1 MAKNNKPA
9 LGRGLSSLLGGS
21 AEEIK
26 TSGSSIF
33 DTLPISSIEPNPDQP
48 RTNFDEEA
56 LDDLAESIKQ
66 LGVIQPI
73 TVRKISDDKYQ
84 IISGERR
91 FRAAQKAGLSKI
103 PSYIKT
109 AEDETVMQMAL
120 VENVQREDLN
130 AIEIALSYKAL
141 TETQNLTQ
149 EKISALVGKKRAT
162 VSNYLRLLKLPA
174 EIQLG
179 ISKKQIDMAH
189 ARALLSLD
197 DPQKQ
202 LEIYEKA
209 IKNNLSSHAVEVMVK
224 EALEG
229 GKKKREKKTLA
240 PEYAEMRDRI
250 QNKLNNKVERSCNN
264 RGKGKISISFSNAD
278 ELNKIIKLLG
288 E

>member
-1 MAKNNKPA
+1 MAKKPA

-33 DTLPISSIEPNPDQP
+33 DTLPISPIEPNPDQP

-149 EKISALVGKKRAT
+149 EKISSLVGKKRAT

-209 IKNNLSSHAVEVMVK
+209 IKNNLSSHAVEAMVK

-250 QNKLNNKVERSCNN
+250 QSQLNNKVELSCNN
-264 RGKGKISISFSNAD
+264 KGKGKISISFSNAD

>member
-1 MAKNNKPA
+1 MAKKPA

-149 EKISALVGKKRAT
+149 EKISSLVGKKRAT

-209 IKNNLSSHAVEVMVK
+209 TKNNLSSHAVEAMVK

-250 QNKLNNKVERSCNN
+250 QSKLNNKVELSCNN
-264 RGKGKISISFSNAD
+264 KGKGKISISFSNAD

>member
-1 MAKNNKPA
+1 MAKKPA

-149 EKISALVGKKRAT
+149 EKISSLVGKKRAT

-209 IKNNLSSHAVEVMVK
+209 IKDNLSSHAVEAMVK

-250 QNKLNNKVERSCNN
+250 QSKLNNKVELSCNN

>member
-1 MAKNNKPA
+1 MAKKPA

-66 LGVIQPI
+66 LGVIQPM

-149 EKISALVGKKRAT
+149 EKISSLVGKKRAT

-209 IKNNLSSHAVEVMVK
+209 IKNNLSSHAVEAMVK

-250 QNKLNNKVERSCNN
+250 QSKLNNKVELSCNN
-264 RGKGKISISFSNAD
+264 KGKGKISISFSNAD

>member
-21 AEEIK
+21 AEDIK

-209 IKNNLSSHAVEVMVK
+209 IKNNLSSHAVEAMVK

-250 QNKLNNKVERSCNN
+250 QNKLNNKVELSCNN

>member
-1 MAKNNKPA
+1 MAKKPA

-109 AEDETVMQMAL
+109 AEDEAVMQMAL

-149 EKISALVGKKRAT
+149 EKISSLVGKKRAT

-209 IKNNLSSHAVEVMVK
+209 RKNNLSSHTVEAMVK

-229 GKKKREKKTLA
+229 GKKKRETQTLA

-250 QNKLNNKVERSCNN
+250 QSKLNNKVELSCNN
-264 RGKGKISISFSNAD
+264 RGKGKISISFSNTD

>member
-1 MAKNNKPA
+1 MAKKPA

-103 PSYIKT
+103 PSYSKT

-149 EKISALVGKKRAT
+149 EKISSLVGKKRAT

-202 LEIYEKA
+202 LEIYEKT
-209 IKNNLSSHAVEVMVK
+209 ISGNLSSHAVEAMVK

-250 QNKLNNKVERSCNN
+250 QSKLNNKVELSCNN
-264 RGKGKISISFSNAD
+264 RGKGKISISFSNTD

>member
-1 MAKNNKPA
+1 MAKKPA

-149 EKISALVGKKRAT
+149 EKISSLVGKKRAT

-189 ARALLSLD
+189 ARAMLSLD

-209 IKNNLSSHAVEVMVK
+209 IKNELSSHAVEAMVK

-250 QNKLNNKVERSCNN
+250 QSKLNNKVELSCNN
-264 RGKGKISISFSNAD
+264 KGKGKISISFSNAD

>member
-1 MAKNNKPA
+1 MAKKPA

-149 EKISALVGKKRAT
+149 EKISSLVGKKRAT

-174 EIQLG
+174 EIQIG

-189 ARALLSLD
+189 ARALLSLE

-209 IKNNLSSHAVEVMVK
+209 IKNNLSSHTVEAMVK

-250 QNKLNNKVERSCNN
+250 QSKLNNKVELSCNN
-264 RGKGKISISFSNAD
+264 RGKGKISISFSNTD

>member
-1 MAKNNKPA
+1 MAKKPA

-149 EKISALVGKKRAT
+149 EKISSLVGKKRAT

-202 LEIYEKA
+202 LEIYEKT
-209 IKNNLSSHAVEVMVK
+209 IKNNLSSHAVEAMVK

-229 GKKKREKKTLA
+229 GRKKREKKTLA

-250 QNKLNNKVERSCNN
+250 QSKLNNKVELSCNN

>member
-1 MAKNNKPA
+1 MAKKPA

-149 EKISALVGKKRAT
+149 EKISSLVGKKRAT

-209 IKNNLSSHAVEVMVK
+209 IKNNLSSHAVEAMVK
-224 EALEG
+224 EALDG
-229 GKKKREKKTLA
+229 GKKKRDKKTLA

-250 QNKLNNKVERSCNN
+250 QSKLNNKVELSCNN
-264 RGKGKISISFSNAD
+264 KGKGKISISFSNAD

>member
-1 MAKNNKPA
+1 MAKKPA

-120 VENVQREDLN
+120 VENVQREDLS

-149 EKISALVGKKRAT
+149 EKISSLVGKKRAT

-209 IKNNLSSHAVEVMVK
+209 IKNNLSSHAVEAMVK

-250 QNKLNNKVERSCNN
+250 QSKLNNKVELSCNN
-264 RGKGKISISFSNAD
+264 KGKGKISISFSNAD

>member
-1 MAKNNKPA
+1 MAKKPA

-149 EKISALVGKKRAT
+149 EKISSLVGKKRAT

-197 DPQKQ
+197 NPQKQ

-209 IKNNLSSHAVEVMVK
+209 IKNNLSSHAVEAMVK

-250 QNKLNNKVERSCNN
+250 QSKLNNKVELSCNN
-264 RGKGKISISFSNAD
+264 RGKGKISISFSNTD

>member
-1 MAKNNKPA
+1 MAKKPA

-149 EKISALVGKKRAT
+149 EKISSLVGKKRAT

-202 LEIYEKA
+202 LDIYEKA
-209 IKNNLSSHAVEVMVK
+209 IKNNLSSHAVEAMVK

-229 GKKKREKKTLA
+229 GKKNREKKTLA

-250 QNKLNNKVERSCNN
+250 QSKLNNKVELSCNN
-264 RGKGKISISFSNAD
+264 KGKGKISISFSNAD

>member
-1 MAKNNKPA
+1 MAKKPA

-73 TVRKISDDKYQ
+73 TVRRISDDKYQ

-149 EKISALVGKKRAT
+149 EKISSLVGKKRAT

-174 EIQLG
+174 EIQIG

-209 IKNNLSSHAVEVMVK
+209 IKNNLSSHTVEAMVK

-250 QNKLNNKVERSCNN
+250 QSKLNNKVELSCNN
-264 RGKGKISISFSNAD
+264 KGKGKISISFSNAD

>member
-21 AEEIK
+21 AEDIK

-149 EKISALVGKKRAT
+149 EKISSLVGKKRAT

-209 IKNNLSSHAVEVMVK
+209 IKNNLSSHAVEAMVK

-250 QNKLNNKVERSCNN
+250 QSKLNNKVELSCNN

>member
-1 MAKNNKPA
+1 MAKKPA

-149 EKISALVGKKRAT
+149 EKISSLVGKKRAT

-189 ARALLSLD
+189 ARALLGLD

-209 IKNNLSSHAVEVMVK
+209 IKNNLSSHAVEAMVK

-250 QNKLNNKVERSCNN
+250 QSKLNNKVELSCNN
-264 RGKGKISISFSNAD
+264 KGKGKISISFSNAD

>member
-1 MAKNNKPA
+1 MAKKPA

-149 EKISALVGKKRAT
+149 EKISSLVGKNRAT

-174 EIQLG
+174 EIQIG
-179 ISKKQIDMAH
+179 RSKKQMDLAH

-209 IKNNLSSHAVEVMVK
+209 IKNNLSSHTVEAMVK

-229 GKKKREKKTLA
+229 GKKKRERFDS
-240 PEYAEMRDRI
+240 Y
-250 QNKLNNKVERSCNN
+250 NGN
-264 RGKGKISISFSNAD
+264 RRNIHGCV
-278 ELNKIIKLLG
+278 
-288 E
+288 

>member
-1 MAKNNKPA
+1 MAKKPA

-149 EKISALVGKKRAT
+149 EKISSLVGKKRAT

-209 IKNNLSSHAVEVMVK
+209 TKNNLSSHAVEAMVK

-250 QNKLNNKVERSCNN
+250 QSKLNNKVELSCNN

>member
-1 MAKNNKPA
+1 MAKKPA

-21 AEEIK
+21 TEEIK

-149 EKISALVGKKRAT
+149 EKISSLVGKKRAT

-209 IKNNLSSHAVEVMVK
+209 IKNNLSSHAVEAMVK

-250 QNKLNNKVERSCNN
+250 QSKLNNKVELSCNN
-264 RGKGKISISFSNAD
+264 KGKGKISISFSNAD

>member
-1 MAKNNKPA
+1 MAKKPA

-149 EKISALVGKKRAT
+149 EKISSLVGKKRAT

-174 EIQLG
+174 EIQIG

-209 IKNNLSSHAVEVMVK
+209 IKNNLSSHAVEAMVK

-250 QNKLNNKVERSCNN
+250 QSKLNNKVELSCNN
-264 RGKGKISISFSNAD
+264 KGKGKISISFSNAD

>member
-1 MAKNNKPA
+1 MAKKPA

-149 EKISALVGKKRAT
+149 EKISSLVGKKRAT

-179 ISKKQIDMAH
+179 ISKKQMDMAH

-209 IKNNLSSHAVEVMVK
+209 IKNNLSSHAVEAMVK

-250 QNKLNNKVERSCNN
+250 QSKLNNKVELSCNN
-264 RGKGKISISFSNAD
+264 KGKGKISISFSNAD

>member
-1 MAKNNKPA
+1 MAKKPA

-73 TVRKISDDKYQ
+73 TVRRISDDKYQ

-149 EKISALVGKKRAT
+149 EKISSLVGKKRAT

-174 EIQLG
+174 EIQIG

-189 ARALLSLD
+189 ARALLSLE

-209 IKNNLSSHAVEVMVK
+209 IKNNLSSHAVEAMVK
-224 EALEG
+224 DALEG
-229 GKKKREKKTLA
+229 GKKKREKKTLT

-250 QNKLNNKVERSCNN
+250 QSKLNNKVELSCNN
-264 RGKGKISISFSNAD
+264 KGKGKISISFSNAD

>member
-1 MAKNNKPA
+1 MAKKPA

-149 EKISALVGKKRAT
+149 EKISSLVGKKRAT

-209 IKNNLSSHAVEVMVK
+209 IKNNLSSHAVEAMVK
-224 EALEG
+224 EALES

-250 QNKLNNKVERSCNN
+250 QSKLNNKVELSCNN
-264 RGKGKISISFSNAD
+264 KGKGKISISFSNAD

>member
-1 MAKNNKPA
+1 MAKKPA

-149 EKISALVGKKRAT
+149 EKISSLVGKKRAT

-209 IKNNLSSHAVEVMVK
+209 IKNNLSSHAVEAMVK
-224 EALEG
+224 EALDG

-250 QNKLNNKVERSCNN
+250 QSKLNNKVELSCNN
-264 RGKGKISISFSNAD
+264 KGKGKISISFSNAD

>member
-1 MAKNNKPA
+1 MAKKPA

-149 EKISALVGKKRAT
+149 EKISSLVGKKRAT

-202 LEIYEKA
+202 LEIYEKT
-209 IKNNLSSHAVEVMVK
+209 IKNNLSSHAVEAMVK

-250 QNKLNNKVERSCNN
+250 QSKLNNKVELSCNN
-264 RGKGKISISFSNAD
+264 KGKGKISISFSNAD

>member
-1 MAKNNKPA
+1 MAKKPA

-149 EKISALVGKKRAT
+149 EKISSLVGKKRAT

-209 IKNNLSSHAVEVMVK
+209 IKNNLSSHAVEAMVK

-250 QNKLNNKVERSCNN
+250 QSKLNNKVELSCNN
-264 RGKGKISISFSNAD
+264 KGKGKISISFSNAD
-278 ELNKIIKLLG
+278 ELKNIIKLLG

>member
-1 MAKNNKPA
+1 MAKKPA

-149 EKISALVGKKRAT
+149 EKISSLVGKKRAT

-202 LEIYEKA
+202 LEIYEKT
-209 IKNNLSSHAVEVMVK
+209 IKNNLSSHAVEAMVK

-250 QNKLNNKVERSCNN
+250 QSKLNNKVELSCNN
-264 RGKGKISISFSNAD
+264 RGKGKISISFSNTD

>member
-1 MAKNNKPA
+1 MAKKPA

-149 EKISALVGKKRAT
+149 EKISSLVGKKRAT

-174 EIQLG
+174 EIQIG

-209 IKNNLSSHAVEVMVK
+209 IKNNLSSHAVEAMVK
-224 EALEG
+224 DALEG

-250 QNKLNNKVERSCNN
+250 QSKLNNKVELSCNN
-264 RGKGKISISFSNAD
+264 KGKGKISISFSNAD

>member
-1 MAKNNKPA
+1 MAKKPA

-141 TETQNLTQ
+141 TETQNLTP
-149 EKISALVGKKRAT
+149 EKISSLVGTKRAT

-209 IKNNLSSHAVEVMVK
+209 IKNNLSSHAVEAMVK

-250 QNKLNNKVERSCNN
+250 QSKLNNKVELSCNN
-264 RGKGKISISFSNAD
+264 RGKGKISISFSNTD

>member
-1 MAKNNKPA
+1 MAKKPA

-91 FRAAQKAGLSKI
+91 FRAAQKAGLLKI

-149 EKISALVGKKRAT
+149 EKISSLVGKKRAT

-209 IKNNLSSHAVEVMVK
+209 IKNNLSSHTVEAMVK

-250 QNKLNNKVERSCNN
+250 QSKLNNKVELSCNN
-264 RGKGKISISFSNAD
+264 RGKGKISISFSNTD

>member
-1 MAKNNKPA
+1 MAKKPA

-56 LDDLAESIKQ
+56 LDGLAESIKQ

-149 EKISALVGKKRAT
+149 EKISSLVGKKRAT

-174 EIQLG
+174 EIQIG

-202 LEIYEKA
+202 LEIYEKT
-209 IKNNLSSHAVEVMVK
+209 ISGNLSSHAVEAMVK

-250 QNKLNNKVERSCNN
+250 QSKLNNKVELSCNN
-264 RGKGKISISFSNAD
+264 RGKGKISISFSNTD

>member
-1 MAKNNKPA
+1 MAKKPA

-149 EKISALVGKKRAT
+149 EKISSLVGKKRAT

-174 EIQLG
+174 EIQIG

-202 LEIYEKA
+202 LEIYEKT
-209 IKNNLSSHAVEVMVK
+209 ISGNLSSHAVEAMVK

-250 QNKLNNKVERSCNN
+250 QSKLNNKVELSCNN
-264 RGKGKISISFSNAD
+264 RGKGKISISFSNTD

>member
-1 MAKNNKPA
+1 MAKKPA

-33 DTLPISSIEPNPDQP
+33 DALPISSIEPNPDQP

-149 EKISALVGKKRAT
+149 EKISSLVGKKRAT

-209 IKNNLSSHAVEVMVK
+209 IKNNLSSHAVEAMVK

-250 QNKLNNKVERSCNN
+250 QSKLNNKVELSCNN
-264 RGKGKISISFSNAD
+264 KGKGKISISFSNAD
-278 ELNKIIKLLG
+278 ELNQIIKLLG

>member
-1 MAKNNKPA
+1 MAKKPA

-149 EKISALVGKKRAT
+149 EKISSLVGKKRAT

-209 IKNNLSSHAVEVMVK
+209 IKNNLSSHAVEAMVK

-240 PEYAEMRDRI
+240 PEYAELRDRI
-250 QNKLNNKVERSCNN
+250 QSKLNNKVELSCNN

>member
-1 MAKNNKPA
+1 MAKKPA

-130 AIEIALSYKAL
+130 AIEIALSYKSL

-149 EKISALVGKKRAT
+149 EKISSLVGKKRAT

-209 IKNNLSSHAVEVMVK
+209 IKNNLSSHAVEAMVK
-224 EALEG
+224 ETLEG

-250 QNKLNNKVERSCNN
+250 QSKLNNKVELSCNN

>member
-1 MAKNNKPA
+1 MAKKPA

-149 EKISALVGKKRAT
+149 EKISSLVGKKRAT

-179 ISKKQIDMAH
+179 ISKKHIDMAH

-202 LEIYEKA
+202 LEIYEKT
-209 IKNNLSSHAVEVMVK
+209 IKNNLSSHAVEAMVK

-250 QNKLNNKVERSCNN
+250 QSKLNNKVELSCNN
-264 RGKGKISISFSNAD
+264 KGKGKISISFSNAD

>member
-1 MAKNNKPA
+1 MAKKPA

-149 EKISALVGKKRAT
+149 EKISSLVGKKRAT

-174 EIQLG
+174 EIQLA

-209 IKNNLSSHAVEVMVK
+209 IKNNLSSHAVEAMVK

-250 QNKLNNKVERSCNN
+250 QSKLNNKVELSCNN
-264 RGKGKISISFSNAD
+264 KGKGKISISFSNAD